1 VVPVLELIMSITGVV
16 FLFKPTEPSIHIG
29 VGDKYYFAQNTN
41 VTSSQSSTSQSD
53 YGPVIFA
60 MIILFGTYLFYS
72 LIGKLMIFIIMV
84 VALIKIIRYKRLG
97 IDFRIEL
104 IPPIISILAF
114 YSLNF
119 VPTNVNEFWENNI
132 KVDFGKFTGL
142 SSSIESILAPFPEFV
157 KLFTNFEEDKVR
169 NISIFATLLMTLF
182 VLFFEGTSIFQKKE
196 NLKVSSKGFVAFYC
210 ISLLILL
217 GYAFYHIE
225 QNPVRIVTKSII
237 NWFNN

>member
-1 VVPVLELIMSITGVV
+1 
-16 FLFKPTEPSIHIG
+16 
-29 VGDKYYFAQNTN
+29 
-41 VTSSQSSTSQSD
+41 
-53 YGPVIFA
+53 
-60 MIILFGTYLFYS
+60 
-72 LIGKLMIFIIMV
+72 MV